1 LTYNLYL
8 SIMNNNKNQSR
19 RSFIKKLGGTTALM
33 AGGTVVLGTPK
44 STESQQLASRVRIA
58 PNDKV
63 RLACIGMGIQGF
75 SDTRTALQVPGVEL
89 VAVADLYEGRLIR
102 TKEVFNKDIFTT
114 RDYRELLDRKD
125 IDAVIIATPDHWHDK
140 ISIAAMEKGKAVY
153 CEKPMVHKVEEG
165 QQVIA
170 TQKKTNRIFQVGSQR
185 VSSII
190 FEKAKKLYEA
200 GEIGELNLVEA
211 TTDRQSAL
219 GAWQYSIPPDAG
231 KETISW
237 ESFLGDAPK
246 VAFDPVRFFRWRNYR
261 DYGTGVAGDL
271 FVHLI
276 SGLHLVTSSMGPNRI
291 MSTGGLSFWKDG
303 RDVPDVMI
311 GMYDYPKADKHPA
324 FQMVLRVNF
333 ADGSG
338 GGSVTRLVGTEG
350 EIRIGGNELTVK
362 RQKMSAAPGYGGWD
376 SFETFPEAV
385 QKEFVKQYNAK
396 YPSSKAQIIEPKE
409 LTFTAPKGY
418 SEHYDHFYN
427 FFDAIRNNK
436 PVIEDASF
444 GLRAAGPALAVNM
457 SYFDKKIIH
466 WDPVKMKVG
475 TTA

>member
-1 LTYNLYL
+1 
-8 SIMNNNKNQSR
+8 MNKNKHQSR

-33 AGGTVVLGTPK
+33 AGGTVVLGAPN
-44 STESQQLASRVRIA
+44 SAESQQLASRTRIA

-102 TKEVFNKDIFTT
+102 TKEVFNKDVFTT

-219 GAWQYSIPPDAG
+219 GAWQYSIPPMPAKRLFPG
-231 KETISW
+231 KVSW
-237 ESFLGDAPK
+237 GMHPK
-246 VAFDPVRFFRWRNYR
+246 
-261 DYGTGVAGDL
+261 
-271 FVHLI
+271 
-276 SGLHLVTSSMGPNRI
+276 
-291 MSTGGLSFWKDG
+291 
-303 RDVPDVMI
+303 
-311 GMYDYPKADKHPA
+311 
-324 FQMVLRVNF
+324 
-333 ADGSG
+333 
-338 GGSVTRLVGTEG
+338 
-350 EIRIGGNELTVK
+350 
-362 RQKMSAAPGYGGWD
+362 
-376 SFETFPEAV
+376 
-385 QKEFVKQYNAK
+385 
-396 YPSSKAQIIEPKE
+396 
-409 LTFTAPKGY
+409 
-418 SEHYDHFYN
+418 
-427 FFDAIRNNK
+427 
-436 PVIEDASF
+436 
-444 GLRAAGPALAVNM
+444 
-457 SYFDKKIIH
+457 
-466 WDPVKMKVG
+466 
-475 TTA
+475 